1 MTYKLFLHREECQSN
16 TEQSWIV
23 KNEQSKFFPSESL
36 SLFQCFIENVWCLSG
51 PRKCWVL
58 HMWGR
63 AVRADLIRIPLY
75 WSLLAQL
82 IETRGRKNI
91 SGVRPSWRSHSWH
104 TQCRI
109 LASSFMNTA
118 CANSGGWHFSLS
130 WPPSSGVLCP
140 GCEMETNLIFVVC
153 SLCWVLPGSRRFV
166 PYQLLRLRNKCS
178 LERHSDLRRCCPL
191 NGQMG
196 WKEKSAKPQILNN
209 PVSSKT
215 TGRCWR
221 TLQVFFSCEELEI
234 TSSNCC
240 SAILHLNVCCFLQSP
255 STILRYCE
263 RLGRA
268 ALEK

>member
-118 CANSGGWHFSLS
+118 CANSGGWHFSPS
-130 WPPSSGVLCP
+130 WPPSSGCCVQAVRWKLIWFSLSAHSAESCLVQGALCRISSYGWGINALWSDTVTCAGAVLWM
-140 GCEMETNLIFVVC
+140 GRWAGKKNL
-153 SLCWVLPGSRRFV
+153 
-166 PYQLLRLRNKCS
+166 
-178 LERHSDLRRCCPL
+178 L
-191 NGQMG
+191 NP
-196 WKEKSAKPQILNN
+196 K
-209 PVSSKT
+209 
-215 TGRCWR
+215 
-221 TLQVFFSCEELEI
+221 F
-234 TSSNCC
+234 
-240 SAILHLNVCCFLQSP
+240 
-255 STILRYCE
+255 
-263 RLGRA
+263 
-268 ALEK
+268 